1 MNVKLAVLA
10 DYANVSKEG
19 KLNIMGI
26 FDVIHAQQ
34 FPYTHPQMQFVMNLE
49 ATLAEAGK
57 TKKVEV
63 HLMDG
68 DGKKLFVVNG
78 DLALG
83 QARPGEPFRTSSI
96 LTINLLKL
104 DQPGDYVF
112 NVLINDEHKA
122 RVPLKVVRLASSST
136 PPLGASN

>member
-1 MNVKLAVLA
+1 MNVTLAVLA

-34 FPYTHPQMQFVMNLE
+34 VPYTHPQMQFVMNLE
-49 ATLAEAGK
+49 ATIAETGK

-68 DGKKLFVVNG
+68 DGKKLFTVNG
-78 DLALG
+78 DFALG
-83 QARPGEPFRTSSI
+83 EVQPGEPFRTNSI
-96 LTINLLKL
+96 LTVNMLKF

-122 RVPLKVVRLASSST
+122 RVPLKLVLITENRV
-136 PPLGASN
+136 

>member
-1 MNVKLAVLA
+1 MNVTLAVLA

-26 FDVIHAQQ
+26 FDVIHARE

-49 ATLAEAGK
+49 SSLAEAGK

-68 DGKKLFVVNG
+68 DGRKLFAVNG
-78 DLALG
+78 DLMLG
-83 QARPGEPFRTSSI
+83 EARPGEPFRSNSI
-96 LTINLLKL
+96 LTVNLLRF
-104 DQPGDYVF
+104 DRPGDYVF

-122 RVPLKVVRLASSST
+122 RVPLKVVKVAPLA
-136 PPLGASN
+136 